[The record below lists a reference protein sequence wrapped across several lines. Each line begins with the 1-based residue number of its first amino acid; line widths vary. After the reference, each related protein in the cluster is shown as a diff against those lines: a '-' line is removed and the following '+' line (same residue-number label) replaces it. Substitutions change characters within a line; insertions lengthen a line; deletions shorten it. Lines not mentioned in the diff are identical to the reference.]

1 MPILQREGRFKFDLT
16 AGDFR
21 SGNSQQSSPFFFQGT
36 ALAVYHRNLLPT
48 ADAIICQLHRLFIRA
63 GAQPRE
69 LGAVSLDVT
78 HARSQL
84 ADDSR
89 HEGDSIRFLYAKSMN
104 TFGTNFQLMGYRYS
118 TQGFYTLDDVA
129 YRRMEGY
136 EYDYDYDGEHRDEPI
151 IVNYHNL
158 RFSRKDRLQLNISQ
172 SLNDFGSLYISGT
185 HQKYWN
191 TSDSDTWYQ
200 VGYTSS
206 WVGISYS
213 LSFSW
218 NESVGIPIT
227 NVLSDLMFQC
237 LSMF

>member
-1 MPILQREGRFKFDLT
+1 MLRIVG
-16 AGDFR
+16 
-21 SGNSQQSSPFFFQGT
+21 
-36 ALAVYHRNLLPT
+36 
-48 ADAIICQLHRLFIRA
+48 
-63 GAQPRE
+63 
-69 LGAVSLDVT
+69 
-78 HARSQL
+78 
-84 ADDSR
+84 
-89 HEGDSIRFLYAKSMN
+89 
-104 TFGTNFQLMGYRYS
+104 
-118 TQGFYTLDDVA
+118 
-129 YRRMEGY
+129 MEGY

-218 NESVGIPIT
+218 NESVGIPDNERI
-227 NVLSDLMFQC
+227 VDLMFQC

>member
-1 MPILQREGRFKFDLT
+1 M
-16 AGDFR
+16 
-21 SGNSQQSSPFFFQGT
+21 
-36 ALAVYHRNLLPT
+36 
-48 ADAIICQLHRLFIRA
+48 
-63 GAQPRE
+63 
-69 LGAVSLDVT
+69 SLDVT

-185 HQKYWN
+185 HQN
-191 TSDSDTWYQ
+191 TEYFGFRYVVSGGVYQ
-200 VGYTSS
+200 QLGWHQLFALIFV
-206 WVGISYS
+206 
-213 LSFSW
+213 
-218 NESVGIPIT
+218 E
-227 NVLSDLMFQC
+227 
-237 LSMF
+237 

>member
-1 MPILQREGRFKFDLT
+1 M
-16 AGDFR
+16 
-21 SGNSQQSSPFFFQGT
+21 
-36 ALAVYHRNLLPT
+36 
-48 ADAIICQLHRLFIRA
+48 
-63 GAQPRE
+63 
-69 LGAVSLDVT
+69 SLDVT

-89 HEGDSIRFLYAKSMN
+89 HEGDSIRFLYAKSMY

-185 HQKYWN
+185 HQN
-191 TSDSDTWYQ
+191 T
-200 VGYTSS
+200 
-206 WVGISYS
+206 GI
-213 LSFSW
+213 LRIQIPGIRW
-218 NESVGIPIT
+218 GIPAAGLASVIHSHFRGM
-227 NVLSDLMFQC
+227 NL
-237 LSMF
+237 